1 MKYILKEITPLGGND
16 LFIANHWPDNQMDFP
31 LHFHEDYELNLTLH
45 VRGKRTVGNL
55 VEDFTEKDLVIT
67 NPNVL
72 HCYKRGE
79 SYANV
84 HCEVVVVQ
92 FSKNLPSWGIFDT
105 DQLRPILS
113 NERLFFTDLYK
124 DGVGEKI
131 ETMFREMLVGP
142 GAVKAAIH
150 KYVNQ

>member
-55 VEDFTEKDLVIT
+55 VENFTEKDLVII

-84 HCEVVVVQ
+84 RCEVVVVQ

-105 DQLRPILS
+105 DQLRPIRVS
-113 NERLFFTDLYK
+113 SEQN
-124 DGVGEKI
+124 
-131 ETMFREMLVGP
+131 
-142 GAVKAAIH
+142 
-150 KYVNQ
+150 